1 MNVTEPSSCP
11 PGNRAATRGDVL
23 SATPILA
30 DLTDAARELR
40 FDNALIRVREIP

>member
-1 MNVTEPSSCP
+1 MNVTESSSCP

-30 DLTDAARELR
+30 DLTDAAWELR
-40 FDNALIRVREIP
+40 LDNALIE